1 MRILALLML
10 LWTTASFA
18 EHNGI
23 QPDTKELPIQCGDTE
38 HLLEGL
44 NKTYEEEIVMM
55 SAGVNAR
62 GHELYHSLW
71 INAGTQTWTFLVVNK
86 DMGVSCVIS
95 SGDNLQMFF
104 PGSGI

>member
-1 MRILALLML
+1 MRIFALLML

-23 QPDTKELPIQCGDTE
+23 SPDEKQIPIFCGDTD
-38 HLLEGL
+38 HLVENL
-44 NKTYEEEIVMM
+44 KKKYAEEIVMM
-55 SAGVNAR
+55 AASYNAQ

-71 INAGTQTWTFLVVNK
+71 VNQATTTWSFVVVNK
-86 DMGVSCVIS
+86 QVGVTCIIA
-95 SGDNLQMFF
+95 SGDRVNMFF